1 MADTGRVERLLA
13 SMTLEEKLGQLNMI
27 DAGAPP
33 MGEPEMERQI
43 AAGRIGSLLNIH
55 GAERLNRLQKMAVE
69 SRLKIPLIFGL
80 DVLHGHR
87 TIFPL
92 PIAEACAFD
101 PDLWERTAKAA
112 AEETSRA
119 AITLTFAPMLDVCRD
134 PRWGRIAEGPGED
147 TLVTSRYAEAKVRG
161 FQGTGSARGRRRDR
175 QAHGR
180 LWRGGGG
187 PRLRLR

>member
-101 PDLWERTAKAA
+101 PDLWERTAQGRGRGN
-112 AEETSRA
+112 RA
-119 AITLTFAPMLDVCRD
+119 AP
-134 PRWGRIAEGPGED
+134 P
-147 TLVTSRYAEAKVRG
+147 SR
-161 FQGTGSARGRRRDR
+161 
-175 QAHGR
+175 
-180 LWRGGGG
+180 
-187 PRLRLR
+187 

>member
-1 MADTGRVERLLA
+1 
-13 SMTLEEKLGQLNMI
+13 
-27 DAGAPP
+27 
-33 MGEPEMERQI
+33 MERQI

-147 TLVTSRYAEAKVRG
+147 ALVTSRYARG
-161 FQGTGSARGRRRDR
+161 EGARLPGQGFARGRRRDR